1 MPKEILIVDRLP
13 LSDVGKPLK
22 PALRRDIAER
32 TFRAVLAEST
42 GLSEDSL
49 QIAVEPDPQRG
60 SVVAIQASGVVR
72 SAQAELA
79 ACIART
85 MDAYSFAYRLA
96 WA

>member
-1 MPKEILIVDRLP
+1 
-13 LSDVGKPLK
+13 
-22 PALRRDIAER
+22 
-32 TFRAVLAEST
+32 VLLEST

-60 SVVAIQASGVVR
+60 TVVAIQVRGVIP

-85 MDAYSFAYRLA
+85 MDGHSFAYRLA